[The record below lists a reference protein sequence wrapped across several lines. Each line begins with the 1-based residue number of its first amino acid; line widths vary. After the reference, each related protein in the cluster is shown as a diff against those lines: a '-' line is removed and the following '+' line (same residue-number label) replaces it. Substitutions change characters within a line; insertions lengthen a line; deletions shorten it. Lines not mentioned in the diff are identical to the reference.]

1 MADSYVQFTAD
12 STGKKV
18 RMFQNTIGG
27 NTVEAMAITS
37 ITPTGY
43 TNSYVQVIDQTG
55 KKMQYFQN
63 TVGSN
68 TAVALAVVLV
78 DSSGSPVI

>member
-1 MADSYVQFTAD
+1 MANSYVQFAAD

-18 RMFQNTIGG
+18 RMFQNSISG

-37 ITPTGY
+37 ITPAGY
-43 TNSYVQVIDQTG
+43 TNSSVRVVDQTG

-63 TVGSN
+63 TVGGNSV
-68 TAVALAVVLV
+68 VALAVVLV
-78 DSSGSPVI
+78 DSTGTPV

>member
-1 MADSYVQFTAD
+1 MADSYVQFAAD
-12 STGKKV
+12 SSGKKV
-18 RMFQNTIGG
+18 RMFQNSISG

-37 ITPTGY
+37 IVPSGY
-43 TNSYVQVIDQTG
+43 ANSSVQVVDQTG

-68 TAVALAVVLV
+68 TVVALAVVLV
-78 DSSGSPVI
+78 DGTGSPI